1 MDKWIE
7 TVPLKEIFDLLPDD
21 FKQQITKDSLKELDE
36 SKSKSLARKRFYK
49 VRTKN
54 EQFIHISCGKS
65 LKSTFE
71 NSQSLNEI
79 LPEITCKPLFFIEGK
94 NFSLFAQEHFQGHP
108 VDEAYV
114 RGLISEEG
122 LNRILK
128 KIKGEFE
135 KTEKPSTR
143 KGFEKELEK
152 LKISVLENERLFEF
166 DKHYLELVFF
176 PLIEENLQD
185 LSFTT
190 RISNGD
196 LAARN
201 VLVDENE
208 NFKIIDAE
216 FAKETHFHNEDWVRL
231 AKFSGK
237 DFAENKFLQ
246 NQLKAIEPV
255 FELILNLRQT
265 ILNKSVHT
273 EENYINHTIH
283 DLSNCLWGS
292 KFLKDCKNKNL
303 SLLIE
308 GIRNNIHN
316 SEKELNIKNEV
327 TNLLQS
333 QLVKEKDATLLLQD
347 QLKQEKGTINQ
358 LQSQLN
364 QEKDA
369 TLLLQDQ
376 LKQEKGTI
384 KQLQSQLNQ
393 EKDATLL
400 LQDQLKQEKGTIK
413 QLQSQLN
420 QEKDAHSLLQNSL
433 EDETKAKLEIEQNLE
448 SEKKSRLILETES
461 IKQSDKILR
470 MQKSFSWKITS
481 PLRFLRRKF
490 LDPREKSVYSNPKSK
505 NEGKSYQDWIQKY
518 DTITDDRITSFRKE
532 FEDLKE
538 KPLFSIIMPVYDP
551 PKKFFE
557 EALQSVISQVYTNWE
572 LCIADDRSTQP
583 YVHKI
588 IKKYSKKFPKIKVHI
603 NEKHSHISETSNN
616 ALNLAEG
623 EYVVLL
629 DHDDLLRPH
638 SLLRFAEATVINNK
652 LKLIYSDEDKIDLK
666 GLRTN
671 PYFKPDWNPEL
682 LLSQNYICH
691 LTCIKTSLMNEV
703 GGFRKG
709 FEGSQDWDLFLRLTE
724 ILTDNEIFH
733 IPEILYHW
741 RITNFSTANSLE
753 NKTYCSTSAKKALN
767 EVISRRNLNAMV
779 IPINKAANYWRI
791 KRRIST
797 NPPLIS
803 IIIPTRDR
811 VDLLKMCIESLVEKT
826 SYSKYEIILIDNDSK
841 EKDTLSYFKL
851 INYKYKVKIL
861 NISGPFNYSYLNN
874 QAVKRA
880 NGDLILFLNND
891 IEIIEPDWLCE
902 IASHA
907 VRPDVGCVGSKLLYP
922 NDTIQHAGVI
932 LGIGGVAGHI
942 YKGFPR
948 NYTGQMC
955 RSNLSQNFE
964 AVTGACLAVRKSI
977 FQELRGFNEKNLSV
991 AFNDIDFCLRVRNL
1005 GYKNIW
1011 TPYSILYH
1019 HESASRGTDIEPEKQ
1034 KRFAKEAMYM
1044 MKEWKNR
1051 LKADPS
1057 YNVNL
1062 TLEREDS
1069 SLSFPPRHLN
1079 SH

>member
-71 NSQSLNEI
+71 NSQSLNKI

-94 NFSLFAQEHFQGHP
+94 NFSLFAQEYFQGHP
-108 VDEAYV
+108 VDEAYE

-128 KIKGEFE
+128 KIKGEFK

-152 LKISVLENERLFEF
+152 LKISVLENESLFEF

-176 PLIEENLQD
+176 PLIEENLQG

-292 KFLKDCKNKNL
+292 KSLKDCKNKNL

-347 QLKQEKGTINQ
+347 QLKQEKGTINK

-384 KQLQSQLNQ
+384 NKLQSQLNQ

-400 LQDQLKQEKGTIK
+400 LQDQLKQEKGIIN

-420 QEKDAHSLLQNSL
+420 QEKDAYSLLQNSL

-481 PLRFLRRKF
+481 PLRFLRRKL

-518 DTITDDRITSFRKE
+518 DTITHDRINSFRKE

-557 EALQSVISQVYTNWE
+557 EALQSVINQVYTNWE

-583 YVHKI
+583 YVHEI

-603 NEKHSHISETSNN
+603 NEKHAHISETSNN
-616 ALNLAEG
+616 ALKIAEG
-623 EYVVLL
+623 EFVVLM

-638 SLLRFAEATVINNK
+638 SLLRLAQSLDK
-652 LKLIYSDEDKIDLK
+652 RKHLKIIYSDEDKINDE
-666 GLRTN
+666 GIRSC
-671 PYFKPDWNPEL
+671 PYFKPDWNPDL
-682 LLSQNYICH
+682 LLAQNYFCH
-691 LTCIKTSLMNEV
+691 LFCAERSLVNKV
-703 GGFRKG
+703 DGFRKG
-709 FEGSQDWDLFLRLTE
+709 FEGSQDWDLALRLIE
-724 ILTDNEIFH
+724 HLDGKGIYH

-741 RITNFSTANSLE
+741 RIHSGSVAADID
-753 NKTYCSTSAKKALN
+753 NKNYAVRSAKKAVEEHLGRL
-767 EVISRRNLNAMV
+767 EI
-779 IPINKAANYWRI
+779 KAKVFVTQNQFLRV
-791 KRRIST
+791 KRFET
-797 NPPLIS
+797 NQLAQKAS
-803 IIIPTRDR
+803 IIIPTKNNFDILKKCIDSIREKTRPDLFELIV
-811 VDLLKMCIESLVEKT
+811 VDNQTTDSEALYYYRELEKRKNVELLKYQL
-826 SYSKYEIILIDNDSK
+826 D
-841 EKDTLSYFKL
+841 
-851 INYKYKVKIL
+851 
-861 NISGPFNYSYLNN
+861 FNYSAINN
-874 QAVKRA
+874 FAAKQAK
-880 NGDLILFLNND
+880 GDVLIFLND
-891 IEIIEPDWLCE
+891 DTEIKTEDWLE
-902 IASHA
+902 ELIAQA
-907 VRPDVGCVGSKLLYP
+907 IRKDIGAVGSKLLYP
-922 NDTIQHAGVI
+922 DGTIQHTGII
-932 LGIGGVAGHI
+932 LGYCTIAGEML
-942 YKGFPR
+942 KGLHGDHP
-948 NYTGQMC
+948 GQMQ
-955 RSNLSQNFE
+955 RANLIQNVS
-964 AVTGACLAVRKSI
+964 AVTGACLAVEKSK
-977 FQELRGFNEKNLSV
+977 FQSIGGFDQHNLKI
-991 AFNDIDFCLRVRNL
+991 AFNDVDLCLRLMEEGLNNL
-1005 GYKNIW
+1005 F
-1011 TPYSILYH
+1011 TPEVILYH
-1019 HESASRGTDIEPEKQ
+1019 HESKSRGKEDTPEKI
-1034 KRFAKEAMYM
+1034 KRFTKEINFMLNKWGELLQFDPAY
-1044 MKEWKNR
+1044 NR
-1051 LKADPS
+1051 
-1057 YNVNL
+1057 NL
-1062 TLEREDS
+1062 
-1069 SLSFPPRHLN
+1069 SLNWQEQFEPAFPPR
-1079 SH
+1079 

>member
-94 NFSLFAQEHFQGHP
+94 NFSLFAQEYFQGHP
-108 VDEAYV
+108 VDEAYE

-128 KIKGEFE
+128 KIKGEFK

-152 LKISVLENERLFEF
+152 LKISVLENESLFEF

-176 PLIEENLQD
+176 PLIEENLQG

-292 KFLKDCKNKNL
+292 KSLKDCKNKNL

-347 QLKQEKGTINQ
+347 QLKQEKGTINKLQ
-358 LQSQLN
+358 SQLNQEKDATLLLLDQLKQEKGTINKLQSQLN

-384 KQLQSQLNQ
+384 NKLQSQLNQ
-393 EKDATLL
+393 EKDAY
-400 LQDQLKQEKGTIK
+400 
-413 QLQSQLN
+413 
-420 QEKDAHSLLQNSL
+420 SLLQNSL

-481 PLRFLRRKF
+481 PLRFLRRKL

-518 DTITDDRITSFRKE
+518 DTITDDRINSFRKE

-583 YVHKI
+583 YVHEI

-603 NEKHSHISETSNN
+603 NEKHAHISETSNN
-616 ALNLAEG
+616 ALKLAKG
-623 EYVVLL
+623 EYVVLM

-638 SLLRFAEATVINNK
+638 ALLRLAQSLDKTKN
-652 LKLIYSDEDKIDLK
+652 LKIIYTDEDKINDE
-666 GLRTN
+666 GIRSY
-671 PYFKPDWNPEL
+671 PYFKPDWNPDL
-682 LLSQNYICH
+682 LLAQNYFCH
-691 LTCIKTSLMNEV
+691 LFCAKRSLVNKV
-703 GGFRKG
+703 DGFRKG
-709 FEGSQDWDLFLRLTE
+709 FEGSQDWDLVLRLVE
-724 ILTDNEIFH
+724 HLDENQIHH

-741 RITNFSTANSLE
+741 RIHSGSVAANID
-753 NKTYCSTSAKKALN
+753 NKNYAVRSAKKAVEEHL
-767 EVISRRNLNAMV
+767 RRLE
-779 IPINKAANYWRI
+779 IKAKVFVTQNQFIRV
-791 KRRIST
+791 KRFEPNQVT
-797 NPPLIS
+797 QKAS
-803 IIIPTRDR
+803 IIIPTKDNFN
-811 VDLLKMCIESLVEKT
+811 LLKKCIDSIIEKT
-826 SYSKYEIILIDNDSK
+826 PPDLFELIIVDNQTSDLKTLNYFTQMEVLKNVSVLTFDEEFNFSAINNFAARNAENEILI
-841 EKDTLSYFKL
+841 
-851 INYKYKVKIL
+851 
-861 NISGPFNYSYLNN
+861 
-874 QAVKRA
+874 
-880 NGDLILFLNND
+880 FLND
-891 IEIIEPDWLCE
+891 DTQIISDFWLEELISQASRREIG
-902 IASHA
+902 A
-907 VRPDVGCVGSKLLYP
+907 VGAKLFYP
-922 NDTIQHAGVI
+922 NGNIQHAGII
-932 LGIGGVAGHI
+932 LGYCKVAGEI
-942 YKGFPR
+942 MKGFAGNHP
-948 NYTGQMC
+948 GQMQ
-955 RSNLSQNFE
+955 RANLVHNVS
-964 AVTGACLAVRKSI
+964 AVTAACLAIEKKKFYEVG
-977 FQELRGFNEKNLSV
+977 GFNSENLKV
-991 AFNDIDFCLRVRNL
+991 AFNDVDICLKL
-1005 GYKNIW
+1005 LKSGYKNLF
-1011 TPYSILYH
+1011 TPETKLFHY
-1019 HESASRGTDIEPEKQ
+1019 ESKSRG
-1034 KRFAKEAMYM
+1034 KEDTLLKLK
-1044 MKEWKNR
+1044 KE
-1051 LKADPS
+1051 
-1057 YNVNL
+1057 VCI
-1062 TLEREDS
+1062 
-1069 SLSFPPRHLN
+1069 
-1079 SH
+1079 